1 MANLSSVKPTSTFAL
16 FLALVGLASGQL
28 KNGAALPAVEAK
40 NHLGKTVKIEAKDGD
55 DYLLVFFYPKAL
67 TGG

>member
-1 MANLSSVKPTSTFAL
+1 MANFAPVKLTSIHAL
-16 FLALVGLASGQL
+16 ILTLTGLASGQL
-28 KNGAALPAVEAK
+28 KAGASLPKVEAK
-40 NHLGKTVKIEAKDGD
+40 NHLGKTVKIEPKEGD